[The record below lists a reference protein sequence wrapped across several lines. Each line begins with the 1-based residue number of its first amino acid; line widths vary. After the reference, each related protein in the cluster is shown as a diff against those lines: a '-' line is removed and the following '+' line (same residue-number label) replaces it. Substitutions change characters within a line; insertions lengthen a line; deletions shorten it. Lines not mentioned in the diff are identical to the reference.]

1 MISPRGNACEKSR
14 PGRCQL
20 RWAARQKQLYNFMSG
35 LGTGAGRHAGG
46 TLYGSTLSGSRTVQ
60 WEKAETVYKSL
71 SRAVKDIWENGDR
84 QALERAIGYHLLEEP
99 TPKELVMSL
108 AQALWCQELAV
119 EYHLLESGLEQK
131 VGVWARSGDDDY
143 LVMQPFSRDRE
154 TVCRLVEQWN
164 KEQMPIQKF
173 REMIL
178 LGELMKF

>member
-1 MISPRGNACEKSR
+1 MKKVDRVVASFGGRRGKSSYIIL
-14 PGRCQL
+14 CQVL
-20 RWAARQKQLYNFMSG
+20 EQALAAMPEEPSMGALCQEVGQSSG
-35 LGTGAGRHAGG
+35 K
-46 TLYGSTLSGSRTVQ
+46 
-60 WEKAETVYKSL
+60 KAETVYKSL

-178 LGELMKF
+178 LGELMKS